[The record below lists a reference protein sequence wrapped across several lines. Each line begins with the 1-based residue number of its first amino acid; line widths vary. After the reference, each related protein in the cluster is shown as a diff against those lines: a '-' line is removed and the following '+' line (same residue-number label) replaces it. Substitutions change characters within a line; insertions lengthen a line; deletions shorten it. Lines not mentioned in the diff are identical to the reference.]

1 MTFQPE
7 SFCIEPA
14 FRLDNSLRR
23 FCIPRV
29 VVDEI
34 DDLDWLVIFWLVIF
48 EMPARHVG
56 LPGPVG
62 QVRLEANFQL
72 ERGRLWGWVTKP
84 RRRSARWMVESAGAG
99 LTSRFGAGRRNR
111 LRTGVPQMLT
121 HRVPETTEPQ
131 TAVGARRL
139 PRKVVFLESEGHMP
153 SSKRIALNLATSG
166 SCLHASEI
174 PSARPCCPR
183 RSALVRTFRSAPE
196 FPRTWR
202 EGHGRPLDVES
213 RSRT

>member
-153 SSKRIALNLATSG
+153 SSK
-166 SCLHASEI
+166 
-174 PSARPCCPR
+174 
-183 RSALVRTFRSAPE
+183 
-196 FPRTWR
+196 
-202 EGHGRPLDVES
+202 
-213 RSRT
+213 

>member
-14 FRLDNSLRR
+14 FRLDSSLRR
-23 FCIPRV
+23 FCMPRV

-48 EMPARHVG
+48 EMPARHVR
-56 LPGPVG
+56 LPGPS
-62 QVRLEANFQL
+62 
-72 ERGRLWGWVTKP
+72 GRCDWK
-84 RRRSARWMVESAGAG
+84 RISNSSAGAG
-99 LTSRFGAGRRNR
+99 LTSRFRRRASEPPQNGCPANADTSCPRNYGTSDCRGRSPFTEEGR
-111 LRTGVPQMLT
+111 LSGIWRP
-121 HRVPETTEPQ
+121 H
-131 TAVGARRL
+131 A
-139 PRKVVFLESEGHMP
+139 FLE
-153 SSKRIALNLATSG
+153 RIALNLATSG